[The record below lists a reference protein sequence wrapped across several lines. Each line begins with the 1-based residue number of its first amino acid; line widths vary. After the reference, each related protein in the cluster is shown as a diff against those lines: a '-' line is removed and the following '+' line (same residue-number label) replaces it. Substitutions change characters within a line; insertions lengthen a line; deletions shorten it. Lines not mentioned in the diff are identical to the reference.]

1 MRGKFS
7 GQQIKTYVAS
17 FSNTWWLKV
26 FSQNSFIYGDRRGAV
41 GDIPY
46 QHHQLQTRLAGQE
59 NDVQWLTETYISCS
73 EITEDR
79 ALPGGRNPHLNL

>member
-1 MRGKFS
+1 MWQVLVTLGGSKYFLKTLLFM
-7 GQQIKTYVAS
+7 GTDVEQQETA
-17 FSNTWWLKV
+17 
-26 FSQNSFIYGDRRGAV
+26 R
-41 GDIPY
+41 DIPY